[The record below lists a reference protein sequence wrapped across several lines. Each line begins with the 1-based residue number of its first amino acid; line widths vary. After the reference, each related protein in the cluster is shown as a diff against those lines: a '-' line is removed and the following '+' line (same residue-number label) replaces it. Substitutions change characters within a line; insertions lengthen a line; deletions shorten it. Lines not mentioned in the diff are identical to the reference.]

1 MTPFIIVGYGAP
13 HGFSLGLS
21 PFFIIG
27 FIVILL
33 FSLYAQWRVKSAF
46 TQYSDVPVNSGMTGA
61 ETAQKILNAAGIN
74 DVSIEETQSFLGD
87 HYNPA
92 TKTLCL
98 STGVYHTPSV
108 AAVGIAAHEC
118 GHAIQHKIGY
128 APLKARAAVVP
139 LAVVA
144 GNILPFVLIFGG
156 FVFGSSMFAVKI
168 GFWCYAVITVF
179 QLITLPVEF
188 DASKRAKLILSEMG
202 IVRSGPEAAGV
213 NKVLDSAALTYVA
226 AFVASL
232 FHLIRFWLILQSGRS
247 RD

>member
-1 MTPFIIVGYGAP
+1 MTPFFIF
-13 HGFSLGLS
+13 GFVL
-21 PFFIIG
+21 
-27 FIVILL
+27 ILL

-46 TQYSDVPVNSGMTGA
+46 NQFAGVPVDSGLTGA
-61 ETAQKILNAAGIN
+61 QTAQRILDAAGIT
-74 DVSIEETQSFLGD
+74 DVEIAETQGFLGD
-87 HYNPA
+87 HYDPA
-92 TKTLCL
+92 HKRLCL
-98 STGVYHTPSV
+98 SSAVYHTPSV

-118 GHAIQHKIGY
+118 GHAIQHKISY

-144 GNILPFVLIFGG
+144 GNILPFALLFGG
-156 FVFGSSMFAVKI
+156 FLFGNGMLAVKV

-188 DASKRAKLILSEMG
+188 DASRRAKLILGEMG
-202 IVRSGPEAAGV
+202 IIRQGGEAAGV

-232 FHLIRFWLILQSGRS
+232 FQLIRLWLIMQSGRS
-247 RD
+247 RN